1 MLLCCAGVGDG
12 KASWNFGMSIA
23 VIVPCTCVLAGLP
36 HPAKARPPASKTMSR
51 QFVVFFI
58 QFVMFL
64 IRNYLPT
71 VVIVNHHIRF
81 LTVPASGAGSELETS
96 TNWG

>member
-12 KASWNFGMSIA
+12 KACWNFGTSIA
-23 VIVPCTCVLAGLP
+23 AIVVPCTCVLAGLP

-64 IRNYLPT
+64 IRNYLRM
-71 VVIVNHHIRF
+71 VVIVDSPIGP
-81 LTVPASGAGSELETS
+81 LTVRASGAGPKLETS
-96 TNWG
+96 N